1 MSEAEP
7 WSYYPDGSPVY
18 SLADIIRKRSAITP
32 EAIAFTEAGRLTSF
46 AELDRRSS
54 QVARALQRKDVGP
67 GDRVAFIGASG
78 PEFAEVMYGAA
89 KCRAIFTA
97 VNNRLSA
104 REVLAIL
111 ADAEPRVVV
120 ADPAAAALVADVGT
134 LGFDCDTLITDLDYL
149 AWRDHARD
157 ERPRRAGRARRD
169 RAHPVHLGHH
179 RRAQGRR
186 ADRPQPGLCPA
197 RTARDIGLDEGSVCA
212 APVPF
217 FHVAG
222 LGMLLAANLNGGNLV
237 LEQPADMAGVLRLLI
252 DRKVTHAVLVP
263 TVLQRLLALPECT
276 TADWSALS
284 YVVYGA
290 SPIPLPVLRDA
301 TEIIGCSF
309 LQSYG
314 LTESTGGFTLLGP
327 DDHVPAEEFA
337 HRLRSAGR
345 PMRGARVR
353 VVDPVTLQDCPAG
366 QRGEVLV
373 AGSRIMKG
381 YWRKPEQTAEIM
393 LPGGW
398 LRTGD
403 GGSFDADGYLY
414 LHDRLKDMIVTGG
427 ENVYPAEVESVMTG
441 HPAVAEVAVVGV
453 PSAQWGES
461 PYAVVVLR
469 PGAEVSEADL
479 IAWTRDRLAHFK
491 CPAGVTVRPLPGPH
505 RLRQAPEA
513 SHPRQP
519 EPAPRPLA
527 EGISYGWPFCD
538 GEQHSGPQL
547 TTWCVIPRS
556 LADT

>member
-1 MSEAEP
+1 MIEAEP
-7 WSYYPDGSPVY
+7 WSYHVDGSPVY
-18 SLADIIRKRSAITP
+18 SLADVIRKRAAITP
-32 EAIAFTEAGRLTSF
+32 AAIAFTEAGRLTSF
-46 AELDRRSS
+46 AELDQRSS
-54 QVARALQRKDVGP
+54 QVARALQRKGVSP

-111 ADAEPRVVV
+111 ADAEPRVGVV
-120 ADPAAAALVADVGT
+120 DPPAAPLVADVGT

-149 AWRDHARD
+149 AWRDYAQPYDPGEEAAPDETALILYTSGTTGVPKGVELTGRNLGCALHELHASI
-157 ERPRRAGRARRD
+157 E
-169 RAHPVHLGHH
+169 
-179 RRAQGRR
+179 
-186 ADRPQPGLCPA
+186 
-197 RTARDIGLDEGSVCA
+197 LDEGSVCA

-222 LGMLLAANLNGGNLV
+222 LGMLLAANLNGGNLL
-237 LEQPADMAGVLRLLI
+237 LEQQADIAGVLRLLV

-263 TVLQRLLALPECT
+263 TVLQRLLALPEAR

-301 TEIIGCSF
+301 TEVIGCSF

-327 DDHVPAEEFA
+327 GDHVPAEEFA

-353 VVDPVTLQDCPAG
+353 VVDPVTLKDCPAG

-381 YWRKPEQTAEIM
+381 YWRKPGQTAEVL

-403 GGSFDADGYLY
+403 GGSFDTDGYLY
-414 LHDRLKDMIVTGG
+414 LHDRLTDMIVTGG
-427 ENVYPAEVESVMTG
+427 ENVYPAEVESVLTG

-453 PSAQWGES
+453 PSARWGES

-469 PGAEVSEADL
+469 PGAQVSEAEL

-491 CPAGVTVRPLPGPH
+491 CPAGVSF
-505 RLRQAPEA
+505 AA
-513 SHPRQP
+513 
-519 EPAPRPLA
+519 
-527 EGISYGWPFCD
+527 
-538 GEQHSGPQL
+538 
-547 TTWCVIPRS
+547 S
-556 LADT
+556 LARTASGKLQKQAIRASLSSVAVQ